1 MRKYGKWVLVLGV
14 MSGCPTDASADGFLS
29 RMKPRLPFSE
39 GSEQERNQ
47 QQANDVIGAMRKA
60 QVQGEGIQVQVT
72 DGVAVITGTV
82 TDPAQRSLA
91 QRAAGTVPGITRVQ
105 NDIKYVPPGGGQI
118 QPAGATAAQA
128 QAAPVTRAAGV
139 DTAAGGRQIQQVAA
153 TASAAP
159 MSTRPAPAPAPQ
171 PAPPSKA
178 AAPKTSND
186 TAVARQVAQSL
197 ADAGLLN
204 YDIEVRCTNGV
215 ATLIGQVDSPA
226 QRQAAAQAAS
236 RVPGVATVHNG
247 LSVAKTVAQV
257 SAPAAVRPGAQS
269 PVMHPGQMPMQ
280 AASMPMPRPMPM
292 QMQAGPG
299 MMPPTAVGYAPTSY
313 NHPHLPPHAWPS
325 YAQYPNSAAVTYP
338 TQYSASAWP
347 YIGPFYPYPQV
358 PMGWREVSLEWDDG
372 YWQLNFN
379 KEKDKWYWVLN
390 PSNW

>member
-14 MSGCPTDASADGFLS
+14 LSASPTDASADGFLT
-29 RMKPRLPFSE
+29 RLKPRLPFSE

-47 QQANDVIGAMRKA
+47 QQANDVIGAMRQA
-60 QVQGEGIQVQVT
+60 QVKGEGIQVQVT

-82 TDPAQRSLA
+82 SDPSQRSLA

-105 NDIKYVPPGGGQI
+105 NDIKYVPPGGGQQ
-118 QPAGATAAQA
+118 QPAGAKAEDKQTAS
-128 QAAPVTRAAGV
+128 VTRAAAV
-139 DTAAGGRQIQQVAA
+139 DTGAAGQQIQQVAGF
-153 TASAAP
+153 SGPGP
-159 MSTRPAPAPAPQ
+159 MPAGRPAPPAQ
-171 PAPPSKA
+171 PA
-178 AAPKTSND
+178 AAPAKPAAPKASND

-236 RVPGVATVHNG
+236 QVPGVATVHNG
-247 LSVAKTVAQV
+247 LSVARPVAQV
-257 SAPAAVRPGAQS
+257 SAPAAARPGVQAA
-269 PVMHPGQMPMQ
+269 PMQ
-280 AASMPMPRPMPM
+280 AAPAPMQMSGMPM
-292 QMQAGPG
+292 QMPMQAGPG
-299 MMPPTAVGYAPTSY
+299 MMPPTSVGYAPTSY
-313 NHPHLPPHAWPS
+313 NHPHLPPYAWPS
-325 YAQYPNSAAVTYP
+325 YAQYPNSAAVSYP

>member
-14 MSGCPTDASADGFLS
+14 MSACPTDASADGFLS

-39 GSEQERNQ
+39 ASDQERNQ

-60 QVQGEGIQVQVT
+60 QVQGESIQVQVT
-72 DGVAVITGTV
+72 DGVAVISGTV

-105 NDIKYVPPGGGQI
+105 NDIKYVPPGGGQL
-118 QPAGATAAQA
+118 QPAGATSTQA
-128 QAAPVTRAAGV
+128 QAAPVTRAAGA
-139 DTAAGGRQIQQVAA
+139 DTAASGRQIQQVAGV
-153 TASAAP
+153 ASPGP
-159 MSTRPAPAPAPQ
+159 MPARPAPATQ
-171 PAPPSKA
+171 PAVPPAKA
-178 AAPKTSND
+178 AAPKSSND
-186 TAVARQVAQSL
+186 TAVARHVAQSL

-236 RVPGVATVHNG
+236 SVPGVSAVHNG
-247 LSVAKTVAQV
+247 LSVAKNVAQV
-257 SAPAAVRPGAQS
+257 SAPVASRTPAMQPAPMPMQMAQ
-269 PVMHPGQMPMQ
+269 MQMPMQ
-280 AASMPMPRPMPM
+280 GGAMP
-292 QMQAGPG
+292 MQAGPG

-313 NHPHLPPHAWPS
+313 NHPHLPPYAWPS

>member
-14 MSGCPTDASADGFLS
+14 MSACPTAASADGFLS
-29 RMKPRLPFSE
+29 RLKPRLPFSE
-39 GSEQERNQ
+39 ASDQERNQ

-72 DGVAVITGTV
+72 DGVAVITGSV
-82 TDPAQRSLA
+82 SDPSQRSLA

-118 QPAGATAAQA
+118 QPAAAEQSKPT
-128 QAAPVTRAAGV
+128 PVTRAAAVSTG
-139 DTAAGGRQIQQVAA
+139 APARQIQQVAA
-153 TASAAP
+153 
-159 MSTRPAPAPAPQ
+159 STPPAPATSQ
-171 PAPPSKA
+171 PVAPPAKA

-186 TAVARQVAQSL
+186 TAVARGVAQSL

-226 QRQAAAQAAS
+226 QRQAASQAAS
-236 RVPGVATVHNG
+236 RVPGVTTVHNG
-247 LSVAKTVAQV
+247 LSVARPVAQV
-257 SAPAAVRPGAQS
+257 SAPAANRPAVQA
-269 PVMHPGQMPMQ
+269 PPMQAAPMPMQ
-280 AASMPMPRPMPM
+280 AAAMPMPMPM
-292 QMQAGPG
+292 QAGPA

-313 NHPHLPPHAWPS
+313 NHPHLPPYAWPS

>member
-14 MSGCPTDASADGFLS
+14 MSACPTVASADGFLS
-29 RMKPRLPFSE
+29 RLKPRLPFSE
-39 GSEQERNQ
+39 ASDQERNQ

-60 QVQGEGIQVQVT
+60 QVQGEGIQVQVI
-72 DGVAVITGTV
+72 DGVAVITGSV
-82 TDPAQRSLA
+82 SDPSQRTLA

-105 NDIKYVPPGGGQI
+105 NDIKYVPPGGGQV
-118 QPAGATAAQA
+118 QPAAAAAEQPK
-128 QAAPVTRAAGV
+128 QAPVTRAAAVSSG
-139 DTAAGGRQIQQVAA
+139 APARQIQQVAA
-153 TASAAP
+153 
-159 MSTRPAPAPAPQ
+159 STPPAPAISQ
-171 PAPPSKA
+171 PAAPPAKTAVPKA
-178 AAPKTSND
+178 SND
-186 TAVARQVAQSL
+186 TAVARGVAQSL

-226 QRQAAAQAAS
+226 QRQSAAQAAS
-236 RVPGVATVHNG
+236 RVPGVTTVHNG
-247 LSVAKTVAQV
+247 LTVARPVAQV
-257 SAPAAVRPGAQS
+257 SAPAANRPAVQA
-269 PVMHPGQMPMQ
+269 PPMQAAPMPMQAAAMPMQMPMQ
-280 AASMPMPRPMPM
+280 A
-292 QMQAGPG
+292 GPA

-313 NHPHLPPHAWPS
+313 NHPHLPPYAWPS
-325 YAQYPNSAAVTYP
+325 YAQYPNSAAVSYP